1 MVDLEVRFRNQTPQE
16 IAAALADVDREVSRL
31 DRQLEALE
39 SLPLEEALPQL
50 IPHLTELSTRARTI
64 LDEVLTAYDGREGE
78 AEGVAGLTFCAL
90 HELRKR
96 EERFAR
102 SGDRRAPLALLADCG
117 SLLRN
122 LKRALTAVHTAICR
136 MARMEVTLSLERE
149 RHLALEVRAAYAKF
163 RREIED
169 INALRRPGEQ
179 SAGAALH
186 SAATCIAKLTG
197 RDIFSKLR
205 LQDRIELRAL
215 QERILAWHAAGG
227 HDSVGARRLWQDLYG
242 FTHLLQGVN
251 LRQELLEHDREILDR
266 VDTLARESGASQEH
280 LEPVLRQLATALA
293 GRDDDFDA
301 LLQGAPSA
309 SELLAA
315 LRGLRHQLPN
325 AALEAVAGGE
335 SAWDQAGSEG
345 LFTPRESSIYF

>member
-1 MVDLEVRFRNQTPQE
+1 MAAMTDFRARFQDQAPQQMLEE
-16 IAAALADVDREVSRL
+16 LAGVDREVSQI
-31 DRQLEALE
+31 DRQLDALEEQPCGEALAG
-39 SLPLEEALPQL
+39 LTPQ
-50 IPHLTELSTRARTI
+50 LTELSARARA
-64 LDEVLTAYDGREGE
+64 LLGNVLAAYDGREGE
-78 AEGVAGLTFCAL
+78 AECVSGLTFCAL

-96 EERFAR
+96 EERFVRA
-102 SGDRRAPLALLADCG
+102 GDRRAPLVLLADCG

-122 LKRALTAVHTAICR
+122 LKRALTAVHNAICR
-136 MARMEVTLSLERE
+136 MEGQELTLSLERE
-149 RHLALEVRAAYAKF
+149 RRIALEVRAAYAKF

-169 INALRRPGEQ
+169 INSLRRPGEQ

-215 QERILAWHAAGG
+215 QERILAWHTAGG
-227 HDSVGARRLWQDLYG
+227 LDSVGARRLWQDLYG

-266 VDTLARESGASQEH
+266 VDALARESGAEH
-280 LEPVLRQLATALA
+280 TEPVLRQLATALT
-293 GRDDDFDA
+293 GRDDDLDS
-301 LLQGAPSA
+301 LLQGAPPA
-309 SELLAA
+309 SELFAA
-315 LRGLRHQLPN
+315 LRGLRHQLPH
-325 AALEAVAGGE
+325 ATLEAAAGGE
-335 SAWDQAGSEG
+335 SAWDAGSEG